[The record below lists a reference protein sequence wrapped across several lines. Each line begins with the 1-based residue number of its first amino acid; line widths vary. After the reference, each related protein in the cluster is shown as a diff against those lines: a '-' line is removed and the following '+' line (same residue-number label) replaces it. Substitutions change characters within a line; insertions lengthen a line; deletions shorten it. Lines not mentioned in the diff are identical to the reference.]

1 MGPRDGTVWGSV
13 PVLDIVEYPNDML
26 IGSTEL
32 ISTFDHSLKDL
43 VESMTERMYLSNGVG
58 LAAPQ
63 VGVTRKVVL
72 IDPSAGDEANQLTA
86 MVNPRVTW
94 RSEEVT
100 PDDEGCLSL
109 PGVTVKVFRSLA
121 VNVEYYDVEGVM
133 HSVKCTGFKARI
145 AQHEIDHLDG
155 IMMIDRVGHLSRM
168 QALKHIGKN
177 R

>member
-1 MGPRDGTVWGSV
+1 M
-13 PVLDIVEYPNDML
+13 LDLVEYPNDVL
-26 IGSTEL
+26 VGSTEL
-32 ISTFDHSLKDL
+32 ISTFDRSLKDL
-43 VESMTERMYLSNGVG
+43 AESMTERMYLSNGVG

-72 IDPSAGDEANQLTA
+72 IDPSAGDEANQLMV

-94 RSEEVT
+94 QSEEVA
-100 PDDEGCLSL
+100 PGDEGCLSL
-109 PGVTVKVFRSLA
+109 PGVVTRVFRSLA
-121 VNVEYYDVEGVM
+121 VDVEYYDVEGVM
-133 HSVKCTGFKARI
+133 QTVRCTDFKARI

>member
-1 MGPRDGTVWGSV
+1 M
-13 PVLDIVEYPNDML
+13 LDLVEYPNDVL
-26 IGSTEL
+26 VGSTEL
-32 ISTFDHSLKDL
+32 ISTFDRSLKDL
-43 VESMTERMYLSNGVG
+43 VESMAERMYLSSGVG

-72 IDPSAGDEANQLTA
+72 IDPSAGDEANQLTV

-94 RSEEVT
+94 QSEEVA
-100 PDDEGCLSL
+100 PGDEGCLSL
-109 PGVTVKVFRSLA
+109 PGVVTRVFRALA
-121 VNVEYYDVEGVM
+121 VDVEYYDVEGVM
-133 HSVKCTGFKARI
+133 QTVRCTGFKARI

>member
-1 MGPRDGTVWGSV
+1 M
-13 PVLDIVEYPNDML
+13 LDLVEYPNDVL
-26 IGSTEL
+26 VGSTEL
-32 ISTFDHSLKDL
+32 ISTFDRSLQDL
-43 VESMTERMYLSNGVG
+43 VESMAERMYLSSGVG

-72 IDPSAGDEANQLTA
+72 IDPSAGDEANQLTV

-94 RSEEVT
+94 QSEEVA
-100 PDDEGCLSL
+100 PGDEGCLSL
-109 PGVTVKVFRSLA
+109 PGVVTRVFRALA
-121 VNVEYYDVEGVM
+121 VDVEYYDVEGVM
-133 HSVKCTGFKARI
+133 QTVRCTGFKARI